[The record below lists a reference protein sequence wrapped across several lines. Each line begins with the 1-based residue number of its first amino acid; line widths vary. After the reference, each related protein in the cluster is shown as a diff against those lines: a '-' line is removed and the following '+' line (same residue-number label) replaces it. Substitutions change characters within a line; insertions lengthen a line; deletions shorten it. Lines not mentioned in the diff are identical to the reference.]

1 MTFGRFFLVLLMLL
15 AGFVLAVRQEL
26 IDIPPRW
33 NPWAPLDIR
42 EPPNL
47 LTSLKLRRL
56 QQDRPLRTGAGHG
69 TAALHRCAGQ
79 HAGTWLPGGEQ
90 CAQGSDALNGPFL
103 ATCPLAA
110 AYAMF
115 EMHGLQPAAQAVFGQ
130 PVVRIDHSGSFA
142 CRNIARSN
150 RRSQHASANAL
161 DLAGFHLQDGTR
173 ITVARDW
180 QGEGD
185 KARFLRQVRDAA
197 CKAFNVTLGLGIQR
211 GPSRS
216 LPCGYGRFR
225 HVPLGVPARTSAGL
239 LWHNAPL

>member
-1 MTFGRFFLVLLMLL
+1 MTSGRFLLLLLLLL
-15 AGFVLAVRQEL
+15 AGFVLAVRQQL
-26 IDIPPRW
+26 IEIPPRW

-47 LTSLKLRRL
+47 LTPLKLRRL
-56 QQDRPLRTGAGHG
+56 QQDRTLCEQALGTAPLRYVVVPDSTPE
-69 TAALHRCAGQ
+69 
-79 HAGTWLPGGEQ
+79 PGCPVENSVRV
-90 CAQGSDALNGPFL
+90 QGSDVRFNGPFL

-115 EMHGLQPAAQAVFGQ
+115 ELHGLQPAAQAVFGQ
-130 PVVRIDHSGSFA
+130 PVVRIDHFGSFA

-161 DLAGFHLQDGTR
+161 DMAGFHLKDGTR

-180 QGEGD
+180 QGDGD

-197 CKAFNVTLGLGIQR
+197 CKAFNVTLG
-211 GPSRS
+211 PE
-216 LPCGYGRFR
+216 YNTAHHDHF
-225 HVPLGVPARTSAGL
+225 HVDMGGFGMCR
-239 LWHNAPL
+239 

>member
-1 MTFGRFFLVLLMLL
+1 MTFGRFILFLALLL
-15 AGFVLAVRQEL
+15 AGSALAIRQQL

-42 EPPNL
+42 ELPNW
-47 LTSLKLRRL
+47 LTPLKLRRL
-56 QQDRPLRTGAGHG
+56 QQHRALCEQVLATAPLRYVAVPDSTPEPGCPVENSVRVQGADV
-69 TAALHRCAGQ
+69 RF
-79 HAGTWLPGGEQ
+79 
-90 CAQGSDALNGPFL
+90 NGPFL

-115 EMHGLQPAAQAVFGQ
+115 ELHGLQPAAEAVFGQ
-130 PVVRIDHSGSFA
+130 PVVRIDHFGSFA

-161 DLAGFHLQDGTR
+161 DMAGFHLKDGTR

-180 QGEGD
+180 KGDGD

-197 CKAFNVTLGLGIQR
+197 CDAFNVTLGPEYNAAHHDHFHVDMGGFGICR
-211 GPSRS
+211 
-216 LPCGYGRFR
+216 
-225 HVPLGVPARTSAGL
+225 
-239 LWHNAPL
+239 

>member
-1 MTFGRFFLVLLMLL
+1 MTSGRFLLLLLLLL
-15 AGFVLAVRQEL
+15 AGFVLAVRQQL
-26 IDIPPRW
+26 IEIPPRW

-47 LTSLKLRRL
+47 LTPLKLRRL
-56 QQDRPLRTGAGHG
+56 QQDRTLCEQALGTAPLRYVVVPDSTPE
-69 TAALHRCAGQ
+69 
-79 HAGTWLPGGEQ
+79 PGCPVENSVRV
-90 CAQGSDALNGPFL
+90 QGSDVRFNGPFL

-115 EMHGLQPAAQAVFGQ
+115 ELHGLQPAAQAVFGQ
-130 PVVRIDHSGSFA
+130 SVVRIDHFGSFA

-161 DLAGFHLQDGTR
+161 DMAGFHLKDGTR

-180 QGEGD
+180 QGDGD

-197 CKAFNVTLGLGIQR
+197 CKAFNVTLG
-211 GPSRS
+211 PE
-216 LPCGYGRFR
+216 YNAAHHDHF
-225 HVPLGVPARTSAGL
+225 HVDMGGFGMCR
-239 LWHNAPL
+239 

>member
-1 MTFGRFFLVLLMLL
+1 MTFGRFFLLLLLLL
-15 AGFVLAVRQEL
+15 AGFALAVRQDL

-47 LTSLKLRRL
+47 LTPLKLRRL
-56 QQDRPLRTGAGHG
+56 QQDRTLCEQALSTASLRYSAVPDSTPE
-69 TAALHRCAGQ
+69 
-79 HAGTWLPGGEQ
+79 PGCPVENSVRV
-90 CAQGSDALNGPFL
+90 QGSDVRFNGPFL

-115 EMHGLQPAAQAVFGQ
+115 ELHGLQPAAQAVFEQ
-130 PVVRIDHSGSFA
+130 PVVRIDHFGSFA

-161 DLAGFHLQDGTR
+161 DMAGFRLEDGTR

-185 KARFLRQVRDAA
+185 KARFLRLVRDAA
-197 CKAFNVTLGLGIQR
+197 CDAFNVTLG
-211 GPSRS
+211 PE
-216 LPCGYGRFR
+216 YNAAHHDHF
-225 HVPLGVPARTSAGL
+225 HVDMGGFGMCR
-239 LWHNAPL
+239 

>member
-56 QQDRPLRTGAGHG
+56 QQDRSLCEQALATAPLRY
-69 TAALHRCAGQ
+69 TAVPDS
-79 HAGTWLPGGEQ
+79 TPEPGCPVENSVRV
-90 CAQGSDALNGPFL
+90 QGSDVRFNGPFL

-130 PVVRIDHSGSFA
+130 PVVRIDHFGSFA

-150 RRSQHASANAL
+150 VAASTPVPMRLTWPAFICRTARVSRWPGTGRARATRRVSC
-161 DLAGFHLQDGTR
+161 
-173 ITVARDW
+173 
-180 QGEGD
+180 
-185 KARFLRQVRDAA
+185 VRCAM
-197 CKAFNVTLGLGIQR
+197 R
-211 GPSRS
+211 
-216 LPCGYGRFR
+216 
-225 HVPLGVPARTSAGL
+225 PARPST
-239 LWHNAPL
+239 

>member
-56 QQDRPLRTGAGHG
+56 QQDRSLCEQALATAPLRY
-69 TAALHRCAGQ
+69 TAVPDS
-79 HAGTWLPGGEQ
+79 TPEPGCPVENSVRV
-90 CAQGSDALNGPFL
+90 QGSDVRFNGPFL

-115 EMHGLQPAAQAVFGQ
+115 EIHGLQPAAQAVFGQ
-130 PVVRIDHSGSFA
+130 PVVRIEHFGSFA

-150 RRSQHASANAL
+150 RRSQHASAHAL

-197 CKAFNVTLGLGIQR
+197 CKAFNVTLG
-211 GPSRS
+211 PE
-216 LPCGYGRFR
+216 YNAAHHDHF
-225 HVPLGVPARTSAGL
+225 HVDMGGFGMCR
-239 LWHNAPL
+239 